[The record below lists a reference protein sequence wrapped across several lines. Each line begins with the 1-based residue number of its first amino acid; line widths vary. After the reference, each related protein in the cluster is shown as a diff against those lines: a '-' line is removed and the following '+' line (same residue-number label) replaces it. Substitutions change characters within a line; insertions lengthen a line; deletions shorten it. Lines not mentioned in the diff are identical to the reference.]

1 MGSVVIEF
9 NKDTTMSA
17 SCGHSHTFDGMDPVY
32 KRRLVTVISIN
43 AIMFAVEMVAGQL
56 SGSQALQADSMD
68 FFADALTYGLSLWVI
83 GMPLI
88 VRARAALL
96 KGLSLAV
103 IAFWV
108 SGSTIWHVFFLNEP
122 RAEVMST
129 IGVLAFAANLA
140 SVLLLMP
147 YKDGDSNIRSVWLCS
162 RNDAIGNLIVVV
174 AGFGVWGTGTPWPDL
189 AVAAI
194 MATLFL
200 WSSVQILGQSFAE
213 MREARLDP
221 EGLPRPEQ
229 DHHDHDHGD
238 SCCSAPG
245 KRHGHVH

>member
-1 MGSVVIEF
+1 MGGVVIEF
-9 NKDTTMSA
+9 NAGPASRKDTTMSA

-32 KRRLVTVISIN
+32 KRRLISVIAIN
-43 AIMFAVEMVAGQL
+43 AVMFAVEMIAGQV

-83 GMPLI
+83 GMPLV
-88 VRARAALL
+88 VRARAALM

-103 IAFWV
+103 IALWV

-122 RAEVMST
+122 RAEVMSS
-129 IGVLAFAANLA
+129 IGILAFVANLV
-140 SVLLLMP
+140 SVLMLMA

-162 RNDAIGNLIVVV
+162 RNDAIGNVIVVI

-194 MATLFL
+194 MASLFL
-200 WSSVQILGQSFAE
+200 WSSIQILGQSLAE
-213 MREARLDP
+213 KREARSGVAHEHDHA
-221 EGLPRPEQ
+221 
-229 DHHDHDHGD
+229 HHDHASHDH
-238 SCCSAPG
+238 A
-245 KRHGHVH
+245 R